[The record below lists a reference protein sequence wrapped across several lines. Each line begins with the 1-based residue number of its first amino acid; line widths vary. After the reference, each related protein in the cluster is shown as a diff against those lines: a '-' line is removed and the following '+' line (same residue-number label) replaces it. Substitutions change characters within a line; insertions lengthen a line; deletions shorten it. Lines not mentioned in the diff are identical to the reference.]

1 LHFPAVLEDDRVTQ
15 ATQTQQLTR
24 DQVAIE
30 DTWDLSA
37 IFPTNEAWAAELD
50 AVAGRLATVTAFRG
64 RLGDG
69 VDVVRQ
75 ALDAV
80 FSLQQSVSKIIS
92 YAALGRDEDITNN
105 DANVRYERAINT
117 AVRSGQEL
125 AFLQPEL
132 LALPAET
139 LRGYI
144 ESDELSS
151 YRHMLDDLER
161 NRAHVRSAEVEEVLA
176 QMADVSR
183 TASEAFDALDNADLD
198 YGIVTD
204 DQGRKIEL
212 TNGRYGLLQESKNRE
227 VRRES
232 FESLMQA
239 YEDHRYTVTSLYGS
253 SVRKDVVEAR
263 VRGHATVRQE
273 ALFDDNI
280 DESVYDTL
288 LERVGAASGE
298 IERYLNLRKRLLGL
312 DSLYR
317 YDLRVPLSKEPAQHY
332 DYQQAVDMV
341 LGGVSQL
348 GEQYVTDLR
357 NGFNSRWVDVYETKG
372 KQSGAYSSS
381 VYGVRPYILMNWNGT
396 LNDVFTLTH
405 EAGHAMHSFY
415 ANQAQPYHLAR
426 YPIFLAEIAST
437 VNEVLLNWHLR
448 GLEENQTPERQFALL
463 NRFADGF
470 MGTVINQTMYA
481 EFEQQAHARAEEGT
495 PLTLDVLNGEWSA
508 VLAKYQPGIVIDG
521 KAAIGWARIPHF
533 YRAYYV
539 YKYATGL
546 TSAISLARAVR
557 DEGEAARV
565 RYLEMLAAG
574 GSDYPLNLLSAAGVD
589 LTQAAPF
596 DSALAEFSE
605 TVAQMEALVED
616 VRA

>member
-1 LHFPAVLEDDRVTQ
+1 MTE
-15 ATQTQQLTR
+15 ATESKQLTR

-30 DTWDLSA
+30 DTWDLGA
-37 IFPTNEAWAAELD
+37 IFPTVDAWEKEL
-50 AVAGRLATVTAFRG
+50 AGVGDQLETVKGYRG
-64 RLGDG
+64 RLGEG
-69 VDVVRQ
+69 AALARE
-75 ALDAV
+75 ALDTIFA
-80 FSLQQSVSKIIS
+80 LQQSVSRIIS
-92 YAALGRDEDITNN
+92 YAALGRDEDITDN
-105 DANVRYERAINT
+105 DANVRYERAINV
-117 AVRSGQEL
+117 AVRTGQEL
-125 AFLQPEL
+125 SFLEPEL

-139 LRGYI
+139 FSGYVA
-144 ESDELSS
+144 DPELVA

-176 QMADVSR
+176 QMSDVSR
-183 TASEAFDALDNADLD
+183 TASEAFDALDNADMS

-204 DQGRKIEL
+204 EEGRKIEL
-212 TNGRYGLLQESKNRE
+212 TNGRYAVLQESRNRD

-239 YEDHRYTVTSLYGS
+239 YEDHRYTLTSLYGS

-263 VRGHATVRQE
+263 VRGHASVRKE
-273 ALFDDNI
+273 ALFADNI
-280 DESVYDTL
+280 DEGVYDTL
-288 LERVGAASGE
+288 LDRVGAASGE

-312 DSLYR
+312 DELYR
-317 YDLRVPLSKEPAQHY
+317 YDLRVPLSKEPTRTY
-332 DYQQAVDMV
+332 SFSEAVEMV
-341 LGGVSQL
+341 LGGAGKL
-348 GEQYVTDLR
+348 GEQYVSDLR
-357 NGFNSRWVDVYETKG
+357 TGFGSRWVDVYETKN

-381 VYGVRPYILMNWNGT
+381 VYGATPFILMNWNGT

-437 VNEVLLNWHLR
+437 VNEVLLNWYLR
-448 GLEENQTPERQFALL
+448 GLDENQSPERQFALL

-470 MGTVINQTMYA
+470 VGTVINQTMYA
-481 EFEQQAHARAEEGT
+481 EFEQRAHAAAEEGI
-495 PLTLDVLNGEWSA
+495 PLTLDLLNGEWSA
-508 VLAKYQPGIVIDG
+508 VLAKYQPGIVIDD

-546 TSAISLARAVR
+546 TAAISLARAIR
-557 DEGEAARV
+557 DEGEPARV
-565 RYLEMLAAG
+565 RYLGMLAAG
-574 GSDYPLNLLSAAGVD
+574 GSDYPLNLLNAAGVD

-605 TVAQMEALVED
+605 TIARMEALADD
-616 VRA
+616 VKVS